1 MFMRATVA
9 QVRVTSIALAC
20 AFQRLLWVGTGQ
32 SGLPLDFQLGNLLC
46 WLDRPVSA
54 RSSHSKSGPK
64 NVLMQPSQKTYIAMI
79 WETPTSVGKR
89 VTVVA
94 ESLDDALLKF
104 EEEFGKGK
112 VFNLHNEID
121 ASMPR

>member
-1 MFMRATVA
+1 
-9 QVRVTSIALAC
+9 
-20 AFQRLLWVGTGQ
+20 
-32 SGLPLDFQLGNLLC
+32 
-46 WLDRPVSA
+46 
-54 RSSHSKSGPK
+54 
-64 NVLMQPSQKTYIAMI
+64 MI

>member
-1 MFMRATVA
+1 MLSRSAKFG
-9 QVRVTSIALAC
+9 QKQS
-20 AFQRLLWVGTGQ
+20 FEVG
-32 SGLPLDFQLGNLLC
+32 PENI
-46 WLDRPVSA
+46 
-54 RSSHSKSGPK
+54 
-64 NVLMQPSQKTYIAMI
+64 LMQPSQKTYIAVI

-94 ESLDDALLKF
+94 ESLDDALLKL

>member
-1 MFMRATVA
+1 MLSRSAKFG
-9 QVRVTSIALAC
+9 QKQS
-20 AFQRLLWVGTGQ
+20 FEVG
-32 SGLPLDFQLGNLLC
+32 PENI
-46 WLDRPVSA
+46 
-54 RSSHSKSGPK
+54 
-64 NVLMQPSQKTYIAMI
+64 LMQPSQKTYIAVI
-79 WETPTSVGKR
+79 WEPPTSVGKR

-94 ESLDDALLKF
+94 ESLDDALLKL